1 MPDPY
6 VASLGQI
13 AIVKN
18 VASAPVLGYHR
29 AAATV
34 RTMIVDGHLLR
45 AASLVPGTIPITSS
59 P

>member
-1 MPDPY
+1 MT
-6 VASLGQI
+6 
-13 AIVKN
+13 IVKN
-18 VASAPVLGYHR
+18 VASAANLGYHG
-29 AAATV
+29 AASAV